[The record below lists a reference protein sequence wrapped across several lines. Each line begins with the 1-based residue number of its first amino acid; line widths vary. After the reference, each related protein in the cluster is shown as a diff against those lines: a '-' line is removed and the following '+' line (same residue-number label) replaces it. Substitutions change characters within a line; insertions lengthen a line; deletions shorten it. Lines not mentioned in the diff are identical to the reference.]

1 MLKLS
6 DTLPERLT
14 AIVAQLDGKATC
26 SQSSAGIS
34 ELKFSKCWFLTSSVS
49 SQSLALSR
57 AGTPGL
63 GSPWSGLLTG
73 LLHWEGWQRQEKWQ
87 QTTRLLSLPPAFLSP
102 AWAGERSGSNNTA
115 LHDLIVKAQKRTQLK

>member
-26 SQSSAGIS
+26 SQSNDGIL
-34 ELKFSKCWFLTSSVS
+34 ELKFNKCWFLTSSVS
-49 SQSLALSR
+49 SQNLGLSR
-57 AGTPGL
+57 AGIPDL
-63 GSPWSGLLTG
+63 GSPWSVLLNQIAPLG
-73 LLHWEGWQRQEKWQ
+73 RMAEAGKVAANHK
-87 QTTRLLSLPPAFLSP
+87 TTPVPASSLPQSILGWRES
-102 AWAGERSGSNNTA
+102 WSQQ